1 MTRLATFIL
10 LSLLPIPLD
19 GFTLLLESSD
29 RLPYY
34 WYTPGGYAFRGELVV
49 NGCAGDT
56 IFYSVWLDDGSGWF
70 EDQRSYLMHGEIRP
84 EQDDTPRLAWSAPCL
99 LSAQSGVKNV
109 MRRVWL
115 PAMERQ

>member
-1 MTRLATFIL
+1 MRILIALFLFSL
-10 LSLLPIPLD
+10 LSPAD

-34 WYTPGGYAFRGELVV
+34 WYTPGGSAFRGELVI

-56 IFYSVWLDDGSGWF
+56 IFYSVWLNDGSGWH
-70 EDQRSYLMHGEIRP
+70 EDQRSYLVHGEILP
-84 EQDDTPRLAWSAPCL
+84 EQDDTPHLAWAAPCL
-99 LSAQSGVKNV
+99 LAAQSGVKNV

-115 PAMERQ
+115 PVEMTP